1 MSRGLTWLKDGGE
14 QKDLLLIIISAL
26 PARLRNQRGRFLSR
40 GKGEQPLG
48 VWFYILNALM
58 PATMNAGTQITSS
71 ASAVKAASALCCFAV
86 SSGSAGNPRISVMA

>member
-40 GKGEQPLG
+40 GGRAAPWRLVLHSKCIDAGDNECWDANHEQRKRRQG
-48 VWFYILNALM
+48 GKCALLFR
-58 PATMNAGTQITSS
+58 G
-71 ASAVKAASALCCFAV
+71 
-86 SSGSAGNPRISVMA
+86 